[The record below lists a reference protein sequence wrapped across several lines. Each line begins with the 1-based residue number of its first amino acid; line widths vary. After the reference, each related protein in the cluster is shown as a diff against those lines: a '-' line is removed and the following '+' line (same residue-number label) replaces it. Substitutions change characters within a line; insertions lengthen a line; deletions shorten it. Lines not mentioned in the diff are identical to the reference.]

1 VSPASGDVVP
11 NIPPERPLPRE
22 ENSSP
27 VGDLFAPFFDVVF
40 YAVSTE
46 KGEDVKIESDQD
58 ARLRNTAKIGTSSIT
73 LRTVGGGL
81 ESFSPSGEDT
91 ELGQL
96 ANYKASLEV
105 TMLSAAALQATLTL
119 TPPYEAALEIIDHKI
134 IKFGSL
140 MEIQWGYLALDGS
153 GAPAISDK
161 GLFRIT
167 QPSIKFGQQVT
178 VTIAGFDILSGSL
191 GSQDTRCVWLRE
203 TYPCDLDIVSKIVKT
218 RVGQGAKLNDKS
230 LSANSKL
237 RKKKSGEGVTQT
249 DDDWTF
255 LRRLCR
261 QNDAVFTQRGSEL
274 FLEDEE
280 RVSAQKPKYTL
291 FWYGQP
297 ESETDVPMI
306 SFETNPIMSLFAGD
320 PGARGQRTLCRD
332 PEEKKV
338 TVTNKDPAKTGQ
350 TQTGEANTITSDK
363 AHEKEGIQTSEGT
376 ISPFAE
382 LDAAC
387 ASGRFFTEPC
397 RRPNVEEE
405 TDRENNEIRQY
416 FNTRASAVCPG
427 VPGLLPQQVVHV
439 KNVGKTFSGNYRVMK
454 VIHSIGAGYT
464 MKVDLLRAS
473 ESNAKTG
480 TATTDPTNTKP
491 ADPNAEAAAPVEPIL
506 VADEDFASGRG
517 CVDAAATNERNL
529 AIEKA
534 EDAKRAKEASDAAAA
549 AKKKAQGGTP

>member
-1 VSPASGDVVP
+1 MSPGGDEMLV
-11 NIPPERPLPRE
+11 IPAERKLPRE

-40 YAVSTE
+40 YSVATE
-46 KGEDVKIESDQD
+46 KGEEVKTEADQD
-58 ARLRNTAKIGTSSIT
+58 ERLRNTAAIGTSRIA

-81 ESFSPSGEDT
+81 ESYSPSGDDT

-96 ANYKASLEV
+96 VNFRSSLEV

-119 TPPYEAALEIIDHKI
+119 TPTYEAALKIVDGKI

-153 GAPAISDK
+153 GTPAISDK

-167 QPSIKFGQQVT
+167 QPSIKFGQQVS

-191 GSQDTRCVWLRE
+191 ASQDTRCIWLRE
-203 TYPCDLDIVSKIVKT
+203 TYPCDLDIVSKIVQT
-218 RVGQGAKLNDKS
+218 RVGKGMILNDQK
-230 LSANSKL
+230 LSAKSKL

-255 LRRLCR
+255 LRRICR
-261 QNDAVFTQRGSEL
+261 QNDAVFTQSGKEL
-274 FLEDEE
+274 IIEDEE
-280 RVSAQKPKYTL
+280 RVSAQPPKYTL
-291 FWYGQP
+291 FWFGQP
-297 ESETDVPMI
+297 ENEFHVPMI

-338 TVTNKDPAKTGQ
+338 TTTDKDPAKTGQ
-350 TQTGEANTITSDK
+350 TQTGESNTITTDK
-363 AHEKEGIQTSEGT
+363 AHEKEGIKTSEGT
-376 ISPFAE
+376 VAPFAE

-405 TDRENNEIRQY
+405 TDRENNEIRQF

-439 KNVGKTFSGNYRVMK
+439 KNVGETFSGNYRVMK

-464 MKVDLLRAS
+464 MKVDLLRAA

-480 TATTDPTNTKP
+480 TATNDPKNTKETDPD
-491 ADPNAEAAAPVEPIL
+491 AGAGAPVEPIL
-506 VADEDFASGRG
+506 QEDADFASGRG
-517 CVDAAATNERNL
+517 CVNEAATNERNL
-529 AIEKA
+529 ALEKA
-534 EDAKRAKEASDAAAA
+534 ENAKRAKEASDAAAA
-549 AKKKAQGGTP
+549 AKAKAQGGTP